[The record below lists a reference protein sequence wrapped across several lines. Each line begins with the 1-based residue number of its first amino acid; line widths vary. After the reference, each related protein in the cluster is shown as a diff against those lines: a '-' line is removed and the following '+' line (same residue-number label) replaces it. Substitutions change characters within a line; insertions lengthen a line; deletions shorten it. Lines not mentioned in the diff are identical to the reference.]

1 MGFPRDQVILAM
13 RAAFNNPERAVEYL
27 MNGEILD
34 NLARHWNQQNKTDL
48 VVFVAPA
55 KTSKPVSRL
64 QSLYNEYKN
73 GSENRCNARNSLMQ
87 LSPNIC
93 WAIDFTLLSKDM

>member
-1 MGFPRDQVILAM
+1 M

-48 VVFVAPA
+48 ARICGTP
-55 KTSKPVSRL
+55 KDLKVS
-64 QSLYNEYKN
+64 QSPSIAL
-73 GSENRCNARNSLMQ
+73 
-87 LSPNIC
+87 
-93 WAIDFTLLSKDM
+93 